1 MERKCN
7 GVIHRVIKGD
17 TLYRLSKMYG
27 VRLIDIMKENPYVN
41 VYNLQIGDEI
51 CIPTEIYEEEERRYY
66 TAKEGE
72 SIGSLVKRFRT
83 DIATLMAFNQEL
95 YDLEVEEGTI
105 IRIPERRP
113 NNRPDMRPG
122 AGPERREAD

>member
-1 MERKCN
+1 MERPCK

-51 CIPTEIYEEEERRYY
+51 CIPTEMYEEEERRYY
-66 TAKEGE
+66 TTREGDT
-72 SIGSLVKRFRT
+72 IGGVIRSLRT
-83 DIATLMAFNQEL
+83 DVQRLMEYNNEL
-95 YDLEVEEGTI
+95 YDLPLPAGTL
-105 IRIPERRP
+105 IRIPPVSQSLER
-113 NNRPDMRPG
+113 
-122 AGPERREAD
+122 E

>member
-1 MERKCN
+1 MERQCK
-7 GVIHRVIKGD
+7 GVIHRVKKGD

-66 TAKEGE
+66 TTKEGD
-72 SIGSLVKRFRT
+72 SLGSVIKALRT
-83 DIATLMAFNQEL
+83 DIEELMEFNAEL
-95 YDLEVEEGTI
+95 YDINIPAGTI
-105 IRIPERRP
+105 IRIPPKRGRS
-113 NNRPDMRPG
+113 
-122 AGPERREAD
+122 